1 MKEPQQQNPDEPVR
15 DEGTERLEIAAQR
28 LLDEAKAGL

>member
-1 MKEPQQQNPDEPVR
+1 MKEPQQQNPD